1 MEVSNMENQNYFSLV
16 LETPAATPEG
26 THRHY
31 MNKLSVETDVS
42 DVRYD
47 MQHGVNNFLLIDVR
61 AANAFEEC
69 HISGAI
75 SLPYRQMNEETTAL
89 FSKEQVIVVY
99 CWGPAC
105 NAGTKGAARL
115 SGLGFKV
122 KEMLGGIEYWRK
134 EGGPVEGSLGEIAP
148 LIG

>member
-1 MEVSNMENQNYFSLV
+1 MENQPFYSLV
-16 LETPAATPEG
+16 LETPAASPED

-31 MNKLSVETDVS
+31 MNKLSVETDVA

-47 MQHGVNNFLLIDVR
+47 MQRGINDFLLIDVR
-61 AANAFEEC
+61 SSKAYGEC
-69 HISGAI
+69 HVPGAI
-75 SLPYRQMNEETTAL
+75 NLPSNEINEEKTAS
-89 FSKEQVIVVY
+89 FSKEQVIIVY

-105 NAGTKGAARL
+105 NGGTKGAARL

-134 EGGPVEGSLGEIAP
+134 EGNEVEGTLGQAAP

>member
-1 MEVSNMENQNYFSLV
+1 MTAQLRYSLV
-16 LETPAATPEG
+16 LETPAASPEQ

-42 DVRYD
+42 DVKYD
-47 MQHGVNNFLLIDVR
+47 MQYGLNDFLLIDVR
-61 AANAFEEC
+61 SAHAYGEC
-69 HISGAI
+69 HVPGAI
-75 SLPYRQMNEETTAL
+75 NLSSNNINAETTSS
-89 FSKEQVIVVY
+89 FSKDQLIVVY

-105 NAGTKGAARL
+105 NGGTKGAARL

-134 EGGPVEGSLGEIAP
+134 EGNDVEGTMGHSACM
-148 LIG
+148 IG

>member
-1 MEVSNMENQNYFSLV
+1 MTIQARQSLV
-16 LETPAATPEG
+16 LETPAASPEQ

-31 MNKLSVETDVS
+31 MNKLAVETDVA

-47 MQHGVNNFLLIDVR
+47 MQHGLNDFQLIDVR
-61 AANAFEEC
+61 SEKAYGEC
-69 HISGAI
+69 HIPGAI
-75 SLPYRQMNEETTAL
+75 NLPSNQISAGATVAFN
-89 FSKEQVIVVY
+89 KEQTIVVY

-105 NAGTKGAARL
+105 NGATKGAARL

-134 EGGPVEGSLGEIAP
+134 EGNEVEGTIGKAAP
-148 LIG
+148 LVG

>member
-1 MEVSNMENQNYFSLV
+1 MPQPFSLV
-16 LETPAATPEG
+16 LETPPASPEV

-31 MNKLSVETDVS
+31 MHKLSVETDVA
-42 DVRYD
+42 DVHYD
-47 MQHGVNNFLLIDVR
+47 IKHGVNNFLLIDVR
-61 AANAFEEC
+61 SAKAYEEC
-69 HISGAI
+69 HIPGAI
-75 SLPYRQMNEETTAL
+75 NLPSHEINEETTAS
-89 FSKEQVIVVY
+89 FSKDQLIVVY

-105 NAGTKGAARL
+105 NGGTKGAARL

-134 EGGPVEGSLGEIAP
+134 EGNDVEGTLGHQAP

>member
-1 MEVSNMENQNYFSLV
+1 MTTQPLQSLV
-16 LETPAATPEG
+16 LETPAASPEQ

-31 MNKLSVETDVS
+31 MNKLSVETDVA

-47 MQHGVNNFLLIDVR
+47 MQHGLNDFLLIDVR
-61 AANAFEEC
+61 SEKAYGEC
-69 HISGAI
+69 HIPGAI
-75 SLPYRQMNEETTAL
+75 NLPSRQIYEGTTAA
-89 FSKEQVIVVY
+89 FNKEQTIVVY

-105 NAGTKGAARL
+105 NGATKGAARL

-134 EGGPVEGSLGEIAP
+134 EGNEVEGTLGAGAP
-148 LIG
+148 LVD

>member
-1 MEVSNMENQNYFSLV
+1 MEVTKMENQRYFSLV
-16 LETPAATPEG
+16 LETPAALTED

-31 MNKLSVETDVS
+31 MNKLSVETDVA

-47 MQHGVNNFLLIDVR
+47 MQHGVNDFLLIDVR
-61 AANAFEEC
+61 SAKAYEEC
-69 HISGAI
+69 HVPGAI
-75 SLPYRQMNEETTAL
+75 NLPSNQINEETTAS
-89 FSKEQVIVVY
+89 FSKDQVIVVY

-105 NAGTKGAARL
+105 NGGTKGAARL
-115 SGLGFKV
+115 SELSFKV

-134 EGGPVEGSLGEIAP
+134 EGNEVEGTLGLAAP

>member
-1 MEVSNMENQNYFSLV
+1 MENRSYFSLV
-16 LETPAATPEG
+16 LETPASTPEDI
-26 THRHY
+26 RLHY
-31 MNKLSVETDVS
+31 RNKLSMETDIA
-42 DVRYD
+42 DVRLD
-47 MQHGVNNFLLIDVR
+47 MERGVNDFLLVDVR
-61 AANAFEEC
+61 AATAYEES
-69 HISGAI
+69 HVPGAV
-75 SLPYRQMNEETTAL
+75 SMPYRNIDEETTAF

-115 SGLGFKV
+115 SELGFKV

-134 EGGPVEGSLGEIAP
+134 EGGLVEGSLGERAP